1 MSLSLFLIHF
11 QDEFFIKF
19 RLKKF
24 SLNSNGY
31 YLIFDK
37 LNF

>member
-1 MSLSLFLIHF
+1 MPLRLFLIHF

-19 RLKKF
+19 RLKNF

-31 YLIFDK
+31 YLILIK